1 MPTMLGAPT
10 ARSDGQRIGL
20 RGGRQSSAMPGPAAL
35 GLAPLPPTPRGLVA
49 GHAAFVAAA
58 LRAGA
63 GAGMAGV
70 LWGGA
75 CVTLRAGAG
84 AGVAGVLW
92 GARLCDSAGR
102 RGCRHGRR
110 AVGWGLC
117 DSAGRHGRC
126 GVTLRA
132 GTGAGMAGVLWGA
145 RGVTLRAGT
154 GPGMA
159 GVLWGAASA
168 TAGILGGTGA
178 GTRRPPPAATAP
190 DALPSTS
197 TPTSASGRP
206 PGTRRKRDGLQS
218 AGCAETSVLW

>member
-1 MPTMLGAPT
+1 MPAMLGVPT
-10 ARSDGQRIGL
+10 ARSDGQRAASGAAVIRRPSPP
-20 RGGRQSSAMPGPAAL
+20 RGARASSPAAHPAVL
-35 GLAPLPPTPRGLVA
+35 

-58 LRAGA
+58 LPAGT

-70 LWGGA
+70 LWGG
-75 CVTLRAGAG
+75 L
-84 AGVAGVLW
+84 
-92 GARLCDSAGR
+92 
-102 RGCRHGRR
+102 
-110 AVGWGLC
+110 
-117 DSAGRHGRC
+117 

-132 GTGAGMAGVLWGA
+132 GTGAGMAGVLWGGGCVTLWA
-145 RGVTLRAGT
+145 GTGAGMSGVLWGGACVTLRAGT

-168 TAGILGGTGA
+168 TAGMLGGTGA

-190 DALPSTS
+190 DALPSKS

-206 PGTRRKRDGLQS
+206 PRTRRKRDGLQS